1 MRTMCAAAGRLG
13 AGFSRTPQSTAC
25 MRLFCI
31 PFAVM
36 AAPVALSAQTVAPSQ
51 ALPVRQQVIELQKG
65 WNAVWLEV
73 QPVEANAD
81 KLFAGTGVEICAR
94 YVRPVTPQQFI
105 KSPAE
110 RPFNEPGWGVWYA
123 SGREEAVV
131 RTMETIDGSAGYL
144 VFAKEAKRWTVT
156 GTVKFK
162 PVEWRHGA
170 FTMAGFSVDEKAP
183 PRFRE
188 FFAGAGG
195 RVGSRIYRLVNGRWQ
210 RVEDT
215 ALMKSG
221 EACWIYAEGDS
232 HYQGPLTVRV
242 GGGVVDFGTTTGT
255 ITLAPEN
262 SSGGAQTAVAEWFPG
277 SGAGGGLPVER
288 VEIENVT
295 LKATAVPVSGALE
308 TTAAGEASLLRL
320 RIRRDQMTG
329 AVQTGLIRLTDESG
343 AQWWVPVRGSR

>member
-1 MRTMCAAAGRLG
+1 MRTTCAAAERPG
-13 AGFSRTPQSTAC
+13 AKSSRIPEATAF
-25 MRLFCI
+25 MRLSCI
-31 PFAVM
+31 SFAVM
-36 AAPVALSAQTVAPSQ
+36 AAPAALSAQTAAPSP

-94 YVRPVTPQQFI
+94 YIRPVTPQQFI

-123 SGREEAVV
+123 SSREESVV
-131 RTMETIDGSAGYL
+131 RTMEAIDGSAGYL
-144 VFAKEAKRWTVT
+144 VFAGEARRWTVT

-170 FTMAGFSVDEKAP
+170 FTLAGFSVDEKAP

-195 RVGSRIYRLVNGRWQ
+195 KVGSRIYRLVNGRWQ

-232 HYQGPLTVRV
+232 HYQGPLTIGVD
-242 GGGVVDFGTTTGT
+242 GGVVDFGTTTGT

-262 SSGGAQTAVAEWFPG
+262 SSGVAQTAVAEFIPG
-277 SGAGGGLPVER
+277 SGAEGGLPLER
-288 VEIENVT
+288 VMLENVT
-295 LKATAVPVSGALE
+295 LKLRAEPVSGPLE
-308 TTAAGEASLLRL
+308 ATAAGEASLLRL
-320 RIRRDQMTG
+320 RIRRDLMTQ
-329 AVQTGLIRLTDESG
+329 AVQTGLIRLTDDKG